1 MVEQHLSL
9 SLAQS
14 ESVYP
19 SNTSLWPY
27 VMPNVAVPLTY
38 RKTPLAASQC
48 AGIGVDMTRKPV
60 NRLCDVRPGAHHQI
74 HQTTFKCTVAC
85 RILKW
90 LLLHLVH
97 RRRTQRC
104 QIGLHRDHTPGLA
117 SASPNVCTTSIV
129 YRFCDIFTT
138 PIDSSRR
145 TLMPDAPSPPPDRV
159 H

>member
-1 MVEQHLSL
+1 VVEQHLSL

-74 HQTTFKCTVAC
+74 HQTTFKCTLAC
-85 RILKW
+85 
-90 LLLHLVH
+90 HLSSNGYCCTSFIPATPSDA
-97 RRRTQRC
+97 RLGC
-104 QIGLHRDHTPGLA
+104 IGITHLAWHQPVQTSAQHPSCTA
-117 SASPNVCTTSIV
+117 SATSSP
-129 YRFCDIFTT
+129 
-138 PIDSSRR
+138 
-145 TLMPDAPSPPPDRV
+145 LPSTC
-159 H
+159 HAGA